1 FQKSSFTK
9 FDALQKR
16 NLTNNLDNENE
27 STCHI
32 CQKPVYKMEEIKA
45 EKFKYH
51 KTCFRC
57 TECNKQLKVDNYQSH
72 EGAPFCIVHFKQ
84 LFSPKCVEDNEP
96 TQAQKPELIIR
107 ENQPEQLPSDV
118 VKASIKSDLGLEEL
132 QQLNLRAKFQVFEN
146 NNQQQK
152 LTDNKKEQNNVV
164 KSSRSISERKAQ
176 LQENNLAVSEG
187 YVTESYKDSGSDHNS
202 DDDDF
207 TDLKDGYSHEQLSCN
222 GKALSA
228 LKKNFESGSKLS
240 KEERREERKQEIQNI
255 RSRLFMGKQAR
266 IKEMY
271 QQAVAES
278 EKAIL
283 SINKKPDL
291 DIGGNAHIL
300 KELFEKG
307 ELLNGTDLEDDEDG
321 KTVRLN
327 TLQSEADVFESG
339 TSTTNRSDK
348 WKKYQNEDTVYC
360 PKPLKCFTPPRD
372 CEMNTTQNPEYED
385 DSDDDEINEQ
395 DDNYEEHPHFR
406 HMEDED
412 LKKAQVAARAK
423 LLREKFEKWEAN
435 EIQRELN
442 DELVDI
448 YSEKVSDDS
457 TIESTKTIRDRF
469 ENMNNNENQPSLKQ
483 RYQVNRFV

>member
-1 FQKSSFTK
+1 MSVPYNHKIFDSSLFGGIPSIQDIIMYSQNKTDNILNEIKITDEQHMENTSFTARTTTKTTSKITTKTSIKKKDAKHSFVKLSDGGNLGTSITNENELPNSIKKKENMFVTLKETEENFFSEHEAMTNTKSFERNDSEMDGIQLDSIEKDDVVTLNKKPKLKKNKKTSLDKQNISMKSSFTK

-187 YVTESYKDSGSDHNS
+187 CVTESYKDSGSDHNS

-278 EKAIL
+278 EK
-283 SINKKPDL
+283 
-291 DIGGNAHIL
+291 GN
-300 KELFEKG
+300 G
-307 ELLNGTDLEDDEDG
+307 
-321 KTVRLN
+321 VC
-327 TLQSEADVFESG
+327 V
-339 TSTTNRSDK
+339 
-348 WKKYQNEDTVYC
+348 
-360 PKPLKCFTPPRD
+360 
-372 CEMNTTQNPEYED
+372 
-385 DSDDDEINEQ
+385 
-395 DDNYEEHPHFR
+395 
-406 HMEDED
+406 
-412 LKKAQVAARAK
+412 
-423 LLREKFEKWEAN
+423 
-435 EIQRELN
+435 
-442 DELVDI
+442 
-448 YSEKVSDDS
+448 
-457 TIESTKTIRDRF
+457 
-469 ENMNNNENQPSLKQ
+469 
-483 RYQVNRFV
+483 